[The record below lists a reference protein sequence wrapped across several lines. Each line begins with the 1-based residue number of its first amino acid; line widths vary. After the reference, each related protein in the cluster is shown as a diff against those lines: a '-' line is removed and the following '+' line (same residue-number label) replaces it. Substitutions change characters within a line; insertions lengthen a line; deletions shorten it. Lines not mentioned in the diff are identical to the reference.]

1 MVLPKRAPTATIDY
15 TKVTNVK
22 ELLDL
27 IGKYIQQK
35 VHGEALEH
43 SNSQLHGF
51 LSKVIFS
58 GGHKTNVFNKC
69 DIDEQY
75 ETNVTDGHS
84 HPCLSRKDVRFSYT
98 EGAECDKSKIKGSN
112 SKSEGACAPLRRLS
126 LCDQKLEHIKPEN
139 IKDTHNLYI
148 DVLLAAKYEG
158 QMIAKKL
165 QEYDP
170 TNYKSRIC
178 TELARSFA
186 DIGDIIRGKD
196 LYLGYNKKEKA
207 QKEKLEQN
215 LKFFFQNIDD
225 KLDPEA
231 KNYYAKEKD
240 PDFLKLREDWWELNR
255 QDIWKALTC
264 NAPNDAKYFR
274 KTVCAGGTTPTHEKC
289 TCASGDVPTYFD
301 YVPQYLRWFDEW
313 SEDFCRKKK
322 KKLENVQKQCRG
334 KYGDDDT
341 ERYCSGNG
349 YDCERTIY
357 KKGKLVIGY
366 QCTNCSVLC
375 RIYEK
380 WIDNQKEQFLKQKG
394 KYEKEMQKYTNGE
407 SRGDGSGRR
416 RRRRDAGSSGDSSN
430 YDGYEKKFYEKLKGS
445 EYGKV
450 DAFLKLLNKENE
462 CKDINEEKEIIDFA
476 KNLDGGKNEN
486 DEGTFYHSQYCK
498 PCPGCGMKK
507 TKNGNGWEQKSGGQ
521 CDDKKHYKIRD
532 SAKSTDI
539 DVLSFGDK
547 LDEIK
552 SKIDT
557 FCKTQNGKSGK
568 ASSIGSGDCGG
579 NSDSSLCEPW
589 KCYESQY
596 VQKVVQDDDED
607 YDEDYHKE
615 VENGGGLCVLRK
627 DQKKKEPSDPKSQKE
642 PHEFQKTFNNFFNFW
657 VAHMLKDSIHW
668 KKKLQRCLQNGNR
681 IKCENTKCNNDCECF
696 KKWVDQKKK
705 EWEKIKE
712 HFKTQK
718 DIPDGWTH
726 DDVLDGVLEKGV
738 LLESLQEAY
747 GKPEDIK
754 HIEALLK
761 ETGVLGGV
769 VGGKDNTTIDK
780 LLKHEEGIAEKC
792 KQKQEEC
799 NRQQENTARSADPSP
814 PVLSEEHD
822 DDEDG
827 DEEEEDEDH
836 GPDDNGDEPGEE
848 EEETEEVKEDQ
859 VDGSVTDPSV
869 DVCATVKSA
878 LTIDNL
884 TKACQQKYGL
894 PQRHWGW
901 KCVTPSGDN
910 TTTSGG
916 EKATSGDKGATCI
929 PPRRRRLYIQ
939 KLHDWASGNTQA
951 GGEATQAR
959 DKATQDLRDA
969 FIESAAIETFFLWDR
984 YKKEKEK
991 EKEDKE
997 RKERENGLVTDTSS
1011 KPDELDKKLK
1021 KGEIPEEFKRQMFYT
1036 FGDYKDILFG
1046 DKELVEMLKASG
1058 DTKIKDI
1065 SDKIDEIL
1073 PKNGDTVPGQKSVDP
1088 RKTWWETNGEHIWKG
1103 MICAL
1108 TYEDNGEKGKPPK
1121 HLEDVEKAFFGTPN
1135 GKPGLLP
1142 VTPGTYQSKYQYN
1155 SVKLDEHSGT
1165 EAKGQDDS
1173 QHGQTTS
1180 TLLSHFVQRPTYFRY
1195 LEEWGETFC
1204 RQRTRMLN
1212 DVKGNCRNSDLKGHE
1227 HCSGDGLN
1235 CNEEVPENEKIY
1247 EGFHCPSCANSCR
1260 WYKKWIEKK
1269 KEEFTEQK
1277 GAYAGQKGKC
1287 QTESNGAAPN
1297 NGGNGFCGKLEKDA
1311 AAFLQKLGPCS
1322 KTNNENKKD
1331 NEEDKLDFTNTEE
1344 TFRPATNCK
1353 PCSLNEL
1360 KCNSDVCGGNTK
1372 SKCDGKKPITKDD
1385 IKYSSEEVTL
1395 LVSDDSAAEFKDGLN
1410 ECKGAGIFEGIRKD
1424 VWKCGKFCD
1433 VDVCTLKKNNNGEG
1447 KEHIIMKE
1455 LLKRWL
1461 EYFFDDYNKFKH
1473 KISHC
1478 INKENGSICTS
1489 DCGKKCKCVGQWIEK
1504 KRGEWENINNNY
1516 IQKYKNVGNTL
1527 TNFLETLI
1535 PQTQVIK
1542 ATGHKELGDFDSKV
1556 CNCTNSSETKDAKEE
1571 KKKDIVECLL
1581 DKLKKKTESCPDQAS
1596 SENEVNCDKNPPSD
1610 EPDEEDLLLEEENEK
1625 TNKQPG
1631 FCPEPPET
1639 KEQTDGT
1646 CDAVDPDADEKP
1658 KEEEGGPAAETEP
1671 EPEPEP
1677 APAGDQK
1684 EAPSPKVAPRP
1695 APRSRRPRRTP
1706 ELLDNPHVLTAL
1718 MSSTIMW
1725 SVGIGF
1731 AAFTYFFLK
1740 KKTKSS
1746 VGNLFQ
1752 ILQIPKSDYDI
1763 PTLKSSNRY
1772 IPYASDRYKGK
1783 TYIYMEG
1790 DSGDE
1795 KYTFMSDTSDITSS
1809 ESEYEELDINEI
1821 YPYQSP
1827 KYKTLIEVIL
1837 EPSKRDI
1844 QSDDTPSNKFT
1855 DNEWNV
1861 LKNDFITNI
1870 LQNEQNDIPNNNTI
1884 ANIPLNTHL
1893 NTLYFDNPEE
1903 KPFITNIHDRNL
1915 YSGEEYSY
1923 NINFDVPVSTNI
1935 NTTTNNNTDD
1945 TMCGKNDTYSG
1956 IDLIN
1961 DSLNSDQHIDIY
1973 DEILK
1978 RKENELFGTN
1988 HTKQNT
1994 STNSVAKNTNSDP
2007 ILNQINLFHKWLDR
2021 HRNICE
2027 EWDKNKEDILNKLK
2041 EEWNKENNNN
2051 VDKTYNSH
2059 NKPSHNH
2066 VLNTDVSIQI
2076 DMNNPNTKNEFTNM
2090 DTSPDKSTIDTILD
2104 DLVKYNEPYYYDFY
2118 KDDIIYHDVDV
2129 EKSSM
2134 DDIYVDHNNVTSNN
2148 IDVPTKM
2155 HIEMNIVNN
2164 KKKIFEEEYPISDI
2178 WNI

>member
-215 LKFFFQNIDD
+215 LNFFFQNIDD

-780 LLKHEEGIAEKC
+780 LLKHEGDHANEC
-792 KQKQEEC
+792 LRKQEEC
-799 NRQQENTARSADPSP
+799 KEQKKQKEQPKESLGRADTPRDPLPPGHTAATAGPSP

-822 DDEDG
+822 DDED
-827 DEEEEDEDH
+827 DDDDEDED
-836 GPDDNGDEPGEE
+836 EVEE
-848 EEETEEVKEDQ
+848 DGSKEVEDGAAKDTEATKAEETTKKETEEVKEDQ

-884 TKACQQKYGL
+884 TKACQQKYGVKNRYL
-894 PQRHWGW
+894 GW
-901 KCVTPSGDN
+901 KCVTSGSESVD
-910 TTTSGG
+910 T
-916 EKATSGDKGATCI
+916 ATSSDNKGGLCI
-929 PPRRRRLYIQ
+929 PPRRRRLYVGRLSQ
-939 KLHDWASGNTQA
+939 WASRRDDTALSDSSPDPTSATTSSQA
-951 GGEATQAR
+951 QSDPLLLT
-959 DKATQDLRDA
+959 A
-969 FIESAAIETFFLWDR
+969 FVESAAIETFFLWDR

-1088 RKTWWETNGEHIWKG
+1088 RKTWWETNGEHIWK
-1103 MICAL
+1103 
-1108 TYEDNGEKGKPPK
+1108 
-1121 HLEDVEKAFFGTPN
+1121 
-1135 GKPGLLP
+1135 
-1142 VTPGTYQSKYQYN
+1142 
-1155 SVKLDEHSGT
+1155 
-1165 EAKGQDDS
+1165 
-1173 QHGQTTS
+1173 
-1180 TLLSHFVQRPTYFRY
+1180 
-1195 LEEWGETFC
+1195 EWGETFC

-1610 EPDEEDLLLEEENEK
+1610 EPDEEDLLLEEDEQNQVKAPEICGDMEK
-1625 TNKQPG
+1625 
-1631 FCPEPPET
+1631 
-1639 KEQTDGT
+1639 
-1646 CDAVDPDADEKP
+1646 
-1658 KEEEGGPAAETEP
+1658 KEEPEVEETCGVDEDRKKEKEEQEEKEKQKENGALAPSTEDSEENPVVKP
-1671 EPEPEP
+1671 EKVLP
-1677 APAGDQK
+1677 APAVP
-1684 EAPSPKVAPRP
+1684 PSPPLRPQADEAFDPTILHTTIPFGVA
-1695 APRSRRPRRTP
+1695 
-1706 ELLDNPHVLTAL
+1706 LAL
-1718 MSSTIMW
+1718 GSI
-1725 SVGIGF
+1725 
-1731 AAFTYFFLK
+1731 AFLFLK
-1740 KKTKSS
+1740 KKTKHPVDLFS
-1746 VGNLFQ
+1746 VIN
-1752 ILQIPKSDYDI
+1752 IPKSDYDI
-1763 PTLKSSNRY
+1763 PTKLSPNRY
-1772 IPYASDRYKGK
+1772 IPYTSGK
-1783 TYIYMEG
+1783 YRGKRYIYLEG
-1790 DSGDE
+1790 DSGTDSG
-1795 KYTFMSDTSDITSS
+1795 YTDHYSDITSS
-1809 ESEYEELDINEI
+1809 ESEYEELDINDI
-1821 YPYQSP
+1821 YAPRAP
-1827 KYKTLIEVIL
+1827 KYKTLIEVVL
-1837 EPSKRDI
+1837 EPSGNNTTASGKNTPSDTQNDI
-1844 QSDDTPSNKFT
+1844 QNDGIPSSKIT
-1855 DNEWNV
+1855 DNEWNT
-1861 LKNDFITNI
+1861 LKKDFISNMLQNQPNTEPNI
-1870 LQNEQNDIPNNNTI
+1870 LHDNLDNNTHPTTSRH
-1884 ANIPLNTHL
+1884 NVDNNTHPTMSRH
-1893 NTLYFDNPEE
+1893 NVEE
-1903 KPFITNIHDRNL
+1903 KPFITSIHDRDL
-1915 YSGEEYSY
+1915 YTGEEYNY
-1923 NINFDVPVSTNI
+1923 NVNMSTNSM
-1935 NTTTNNNTDD
+1935 DD
-1945 TMCGKNDTYSG
+1945 TKYVSNNVYSG

-1961 DSLNSDQHIDIY
+1961 DSISGNKHIDIY
-1973 DEILK
+1973 DEVLK

-1988 HTKQNT
+1988 YKKNT
-1994 STNSVAKNTNSDP
+1994 SNNSVAKLTNSDP
-2007 ILNQINLFHKWLDR
+2007 IMNQLDLLHKWLDR
-2021 HRNICE
+2021 HRDMC
-2027 EWDKNKEDILNKLK
+2027 DKWNNKEEVLDKLK
-2041 EEWNKENNNN
+2041 EEWNKDNNSANIPSDSN
-2051 VDKTYNSH
+2051 KT
-2059 NKPSHNH
+2059 
-2066 VLNTDVSIQI
+2066 LNTDVSIQI
-2076 DMNNPNTKNEFTNM
+2076 HMNNPKTTNEFTYLDSNPNQVD
-2090 DTSPDKSTIDTILD
+2090 DTYVDSNPDNSSMDTILE
-2104 DLVKYNEPYYYDFY
+2104 DLDKPFNEPYYYDIY
-2118 KDDIIYHDVDV
+2118 EDDVYYDVHDHDASTVD
-2129 EKSSM
+2129 
-2134 DDIYVDHNNVTSNN
+2134 SNN
-2148 IDVPTKM
+2148 MDVPSKVQ
-2155 HIEMNIVNN
+2155 IEMDVNT
-2164 KKKIFEEEYPISDI
+2164 KLVKEKYPIADVWDI
-2178 WNI
+2178 